1 MVDKSYHNRENL
13 SKVNFTTIVMNA
25 ISRRRMMANKERTL
39 SSIRYCRATIMY
51 GRDKDLK

>member
-25 ISRRRMMANKERTL
+25 ISRRRMMANKERIL
-39 SSIRYCRATIMY
+39 FSIKFCRVTIMY